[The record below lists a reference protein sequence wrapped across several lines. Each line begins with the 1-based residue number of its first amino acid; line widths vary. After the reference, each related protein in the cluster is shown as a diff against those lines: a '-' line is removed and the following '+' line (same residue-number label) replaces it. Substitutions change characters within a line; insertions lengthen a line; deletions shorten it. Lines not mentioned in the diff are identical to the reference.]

1 LSFKHRLRIFFF
13 LLTVVPLLAAGY
25 AVQSVFRENRATRVD
40 GQLASALA
48 TAGAAYQQNAGLA
61 LTAASVLAQSD
72 EVQQGLSGDGV
83 TQPEADAIADAMVPY
98 TQQGLTLGV
107 IDAEGRLLAGD
118 ELHDP
123 AYRSVVEV
131 QGPDGAAAGRIIA
144 GFPLD
149 AATSERLTEQAGDR
163 DVTVGFSVSDQIVR
177 PDGAQQ
183 GGVPATP
190 GRGAVDANIVGT
202 DYRFASL
209 DLPDASPAA
218 ELLALYP
225 SAKID
230 EANDDLRLRV
240 ALVVLIALAVIL
252 VLSEVVV
259 RSITGQLGV
268 YERRAKEVGEG
279 KFAGEVPVHGNDEFA
294 KFAVAFNTM
303 SAELARRIDEL
314 ENERQRVRRAVG
326 RFGQALEA
334 THDVS
339 ALLSIVVESA
349 MEAVRARGG
358 RLLIVDEQTG
368 ELVEQVRVGSARDG
382 DEARLPA
389 RIAYGEGVEGLV
401 LQTLRPALQREPEPM
416 VSAPLQ
422 STRSMIG
429 LITLVDP
436 ELGQFRDEDGE
447 TLQALAAQGA
457 IAIDNARMHRL
468 ITKQASTDGLTGLA
482 NRREFQ
488 DQLRREIE
496 RAQRFGLPLA
506 LILLDLDDFKLVND
520 RFGHLAGDSVLR
532 AVASTVK
539 SGIREIDCAARYG
552 GEEFA
557 IILPGATSEGAARLA
572 ERLRIAIAERPA
584 TAADGRPVR
593 VTSSFGVAAMP
604 EDATTQVELVAV
616 ADGALYAAKEAGKNR
631 VVLGDGA
638 RRPGA

>member
-1 LSFKHRLRIFFF
+1 
-13 LLTVVPLLAAGY
+13 
-25 AVQSVFRENRATRVD
+25 
-40 GQLASALA
+40 
-48 TAGAAYQQNAGLA
+48 
-61 LTAASVLAQSD
+61 
-72 EVQQGLSGDGV
+72 
-83 TQPEADAIADAMVPY
+83 M
-98 TQQGLTLGV
+98 QQGLTVGLL
-107 IDAEGRLLAGD
+107 DAEGRLLAGD

-123 AYRSVVEV
+123 SYRATVEV
-131 QGPDGAAAGRIIA
+131 QGGGGETIGRVIA

-149 AATSERLTEQAGDR
+149 ASTSELLTEQAGDQ
-163 DVTVGFSVSDQIVR
+163 DVTVGFSVDDQIVR
-177 PDGAQQ
+177 PDGGQQ

-209 DLPDASPAA
+209 DLPDASPPA

-279 KFAGEVPVHGNDEFA
+279 KFAGSVPVHGNDEFA
-294 KFAVAFNTM
+294 KFAIAFNSM
-303 SAELARRIDEL
+303 SAELERRIDEL

-382 DEARLPA
+382 DEGRLPP

-436 ELGQFRDEDGE
+436 ETGQFRDEDGE

>member
-1 LSFKHRLRIFFF
+1 
-13 LLTVVPLLAAGY
+13 
-25 AVQSVFRENRATRVD
+25 
-40 GQLASALA
+40 
-48 TAGAAYQQNAGLA
+48 
-61 LTAASVLAQSD
+61 
-72 EVQQGLSGDGV
+72 
-83 TQPEADAIADAMVPY
+83 M
-98 TQQGLTLGV
+98 
-107 IDAEGRLLAGD
+107 
-118 ELHDP
+118 
-123 AYRSVVEV
+123 
-131 QGPDGAAAGRIIA
+131 
-144 GFPLD
+144 
-149 AATSERLTEQAGDR
+149 
-163 DVTVGFSVSDQIVR
+163 TVGFSVADQIVR

-190 GRGAVDANIVGT
+190 GRGAVDASIVGT

-209 DLPDASPAA
+209 DLPDASPPA

-240 ALVVLIALAVIL
+240 VLVVLIALGVIL

-279 KFAGEVPVHGNDEFA
+279 KFAGSVPVHGNDEFA

-303 SAELARRIDEL
+303 SAELERRIDEL

-382 DEARLPA
+382 EEGRLPA

-532 AVASTVK
+532 PWRRPSRAASARSTV
-539 SGIREIDCAARYG
+539 RRATAARSSRSSCP
-552 GEEFA
+552 A
-557 IILPGATSEGAARLA
+557 PTSEGAARLA
-572 ERLRIAIAERPA
+572 ERLRVAVAERPA

-631 VVLGDGA
+631 VVARRRSTPTGRVGNCAKLRTAPARLRERPVTRGTDSGDARVLSSPPPWRGRDKLGGAMKESSSLFASVIEEHLALKRRNSELDRSMPLDQFIPADPFENHALFKTEQAARREEEETGEHPAVALEWPGDGFEGQA
-638 RRPGA
+638 EEAWLDRQQCTDFNWGD